1 MTTPSKDASPGTKVA
16 QLSLEPASETRVT
29 YRSRAWLHFRRHR
42 LALVGTAIV
51 IGLILL
57 AIFGPMV
64 SPYEQNYVDVYHRNE
79 PPSGLHW
86 LGTNDNGWDILT
98 RLMYGARVSLAVG
111 LVAQAIALSIGTLLG
126 SIAGYVGGIADLA
139 IVRFTEAVQTFPT
152 FMMILIVVAVFG
164 GSIFNVMAIIGLFG
178 WPSVM
183 RYVRGQILTLREMP
197 FVESARCIGARH
209 GRILFRHII
218 PNVVP
223 YLIVFATG
231 GVASSIL
238 TEAGL
243 SFLGVGIQPPN
254 ASWGEALNSAQSV
267 YVLTNYPWQWL
278 PPGLA
283 IAITVVSINFVGDA
297 LRDALDPRAVF

>member
-1 MTTPSKDASPGTKVA
+1 MTTASKDAQPAADTA
-16 QLSLEPASETRVT
+16 QLSLEPISETRIT
-29 YRSRAWLHFRRHR
+29 YRSRAWLQFRQHR
-42 LALVGTAIV
+42 IALLGTTIV
-51 IGLILL
+51 FTLILL
-57 AIFGPMV
+57 AIFGPML

-79 PPSGLHW
+79 SPSALHW
-86 LGTNDNGWDILT
+86 LGTNDNGWDMVT
-98 RLMYGARVSLAVG
+98 RLLYGARVSLAVG
-111 LVAQAIALSIGTLLG
+111 LVAQVIAISIGTLLG
-126 SIAGYVGGIADLA
+126 SIAGYVGGIADLVL
-139 IVRFTEAVQTFPT
+139 VRFTEAVQTFPT
-152 FMMILIVVAVFG
+152 FMMILIVVSVFG
-164 GSIFNVMAIIGLFG
+164 GSIINVMMVIGLFG
-178 WPSVM
+178 WPGVM

-197 FVESARCIGARH
+197 FIEAAHCIGVRH
-209 GRILFRHII
+209 PRIIFLHII

-231 GVASSIL
+231 GVAGAIL

-297 LRDALDPRAVF
+297 LRDALDPRAVL